1 MFRITTI
8 ALFCLSF
15 SSFVLADEGEHEH
28 RGHHGHYNYESD
40 EGGYYQRAPQYTPPP
55 RYNNYDQRT
64 HQGLAGGVI
73 GSVVGY
79 EMGNGNPVVAGLGAA
94 AGSFLGNGRW

>member
-8 ALFCLSF
+8 ALFCLAF
-15 SSFVLADEGEHEH
+15 SPFASADRGGHEH
-28 RGHHGHYNYESD
+28 HGHHGHYNYGPA
-40 EGGYYQRAPQYTPPP
+40 GGYYERAPQYAPPPP
-55 RYNNYDQRT
+55 RYNGYDQRS